1 MADGSNAPA
10 KTFRWEDPL
19 DLDGRLTDDETM
31 IRDAARAYARD
42 RLLPRIVAAFRDETF
57 DRAIMTEMGE
67 MGFLGAMLPEQYGGS
82 CHRGCTGDCPVRQDR
97 SRTRRPR

>member
-1 MADGSNAPA
+1 MALDTGASA

-57 DRAIMTEMGE
+57 DRSIMTEMGE
-67 MGFLGAMLPEQYGGS
+67 MGFLGAMLPS
-82 CHRGCTGDCPVRQDR
+82 NTAARAPATSP
-97 SRTRRPR
+97 TA